1 MSLQD
6 YKRFYFIGIG
16 GIGMSAIARHFRSRG
31 FEVAGYDKTPSDLTA
46 QLEQEGI
53 FIHFDD
59 NIHSIPEVFKANKED
74 SLIIYTPAIPKD
86 HQGLNF
92 FLKNGYSVKKRAEL
106 LADLT
111 IGKKTIA
118 VAGTH
123 GKTSTAAIIIHILNT
138 ANIPFYGFL
147 GGIANNYNTNFIA
160 PHAEEAEIAVVEA
173 DEYDR
178 SFLRLNPNVAIV
190 TAIEADHLDIYG
202 TFEELQKAYFQFG
215 SQVVEGGKL
224 IVQQDVNFEA
234 QEGRRIYRYGI
245 EGEAECRAENIWIYD
260 HKYHFDAEL
269 PGLSLPGLTI
279 GIPGRH
285 NIENSLAA
293 MAAVKE
299 FVGENTSA
307 YYAALKSFK
316 GVHRRFEVIL
326 QDEECAFID
335 DYAHHPTEIEVTI
348 KTVKELFPNMKI
360 SGIFQ
365 PHLFTRTRDLAEDFS
380 RSLSQLDEVFL
391 LPIYPARELPIEGIT
406 SHMLLEKITSPSKK
420 VVEKDELLNMLAEN
434 EVEVLLTIGAGD
446 IDRLIQPIKEIL
458 LNKRKNKV

>member
-31 FEVAGYDKTPSDLTA
+31 FEVAGYDKTPSELTA
-46 QLEQEGI
+46 NLEQEGV

-59 NIHSIPEVFKANKED
+59 NLGSIPEAFKAKD
-74 SLIIYTPAIPKD
+74 TLIIYTPAIPKD

-92 FLKNGYSVKKRAEL
+92 YLKNGYSVKKRAEL

-160 PHAEEAEIAVVEA
+160 PHAEEAQIAVVEA

-178 SFLRLNPNVAIV
+178 SFLRLDPDVAIV

-202 TFEELQKAYFQFG
+202 TFEELQKAYFEFG
-215 SQVVEGGKL
+215 GKVSKEGKL
-224 IVQQDVNFEA
+224 IVQKDVEFNA
-234 QEGRRIYRYGI
+234 PEGVKLLRYGI
-245 EGEAECRAENIWIYD
+245 DGEAACRAENVWIYE

-269 PGLSLPGLTI
+269 PGLSLPGLKI

-293 MAAVKE
+293 IAAVKE
-299 FVGENTSA
+299 FVGENVSA

-326 QDEECAFID
+326 QDEEIAFID

-348 KTVKELFPNMKI
+348 KTVKELFPDKKI

-380 RSLSQLDEVFL
+380 RSLSQLDEVYL
-391 LPIYPARELPIEGIT
+391 LPIYPARELPIEGVT
-406 SHMLLEKITSPSKK
+406 SQLLLEKITSPTKK
-420 VVEKDELLNMLAEN
+420 VVEKEALLKELAEN
-434 EVEVLLTIGAGD
+434 DTEVLLTIGAGD
-446 IDRLIQPIKEIL
+446 IDRLVQPIKEIL
-458 LNKRKNKV
+458 LNKKNKVQ